1 MTLTPDDDVE
11 ASAAAR
17 IASPALLLAV
27 SVAATAIVAYQAWW
41 TLGFVVFAVA
51 IALLARRRVRWRE
64 VIKIALAIGGSVA
77 LSALGLSLVSVSA
90 FADAIACTPDP
101 CPSVGRA
108 LLVAGTAALIAAAF
122 GLTACVWYIRR
133 PGKAQL
139 VLPALNVLLVGLLG
153 AALIF
158 GAQWGNALVEIAGL
172 TAASAVLPVGS
183 DRPRLLRAAVFA
195 QAADLGTFGFVWQLG
210 AGEQNPI
217 GRWTMEALLALGSAD
232 ASWSWEAATA
242 TGATLI
248 LAKLALIGLL
258 IGVTPH
264 LGRYRRTVLLAATVA
279 GSVGAGANVVV
290 LLP

>member
-158 GAQWGNALVEIAGL
+158 GAQWGNSLV
-172 TAASAVLPVGS
+172 
-183 DRPRLLRAAVFA
+183 
-195 QAADLGTFGFVWQLG
+195 
-210 AGEQNPI
+210 
-217 GRWTMEALLALGSAD
+217 
-232 ASWSWEAATA
+232 
-242 TGATLI
+242 
-248 LAKLALIGLL
+248 
-258 IGVTPH
+258 
-264 LGRYRRTVLLAATVA
+264 
-279 GSVGAGANVVV
+279 
-290 LLP
+290 